1 MRGGRVPQEHQTEPV
16 ANRSGGEH
24 LWPPTPRPR
33 RARGPRLWPLR
44 ARGGGGKFSAGRRV
58 SVPGPPR
65 RGGRRHPSRSW
76 WPRTGA
82 GVCGWGRRRG
92 CGWGQKSGWGGGE
105 GVRAGGVAPCS
116 RQPTLSRC
124 RQGRCNNRVRQ
135 RAPRGAERGATP
147 RRRGSRPR
155 RVDHCPS
162 STDGAGAA
170 VAETAGP
177 PPCPRD
183 PDVAADGGGGRST
196 APTERTKDPPT
207 ERGSGER
214 GRGERPPS
222 RGRGP
227 ASRRGGSPPL
237 GGGENRDRKGSW
249 ALDGET

>member
-1 MRGGRVPQEHQTEPV
+1 MVPASGRCVRAAV
-16 ANRSGGEH
+16 AGN
-24 LWPPTPRPR
+24 
-33 RARGPRLWPLR
+33 
-44 ARGGGGKFSAGRRV
+44 SAPAV
-58 SVPGPPR
+58 ACLSPAR
-65 RGGRRHPSRSW
+65 RGGEVNATRVGRGGLARG
-76 WPRTGA
+76 RVCAGGA
-82 GVCGWGRRRG
+82 VDGGVGGGRNPG
-92 CGWGQKSGWGGGE
+92 GGGGE

-155 RVDHCPS
+155 RVDYCPS